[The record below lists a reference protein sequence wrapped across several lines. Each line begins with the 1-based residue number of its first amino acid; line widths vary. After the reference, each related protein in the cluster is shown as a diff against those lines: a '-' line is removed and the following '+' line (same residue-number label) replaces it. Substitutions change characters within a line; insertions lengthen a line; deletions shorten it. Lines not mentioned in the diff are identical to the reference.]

1 MNDLFVYENIMLS
14 KYDLQFYNDLS
25 SKDKILFLFDLC
37 LKVEGEQEDEEFED
51 IESPVFTADTLKL
64 LSSNSK
70 NESYVHVLI
79 LDDIIVF
86 SGNLEDSID
95 YTKKMFFNE
104 GYIFIRKDSL
114 LNEISEHVD
123 ILKNFFKHHQIY
135 ELLSQSIP
143 ISLN

>member
-1 MNDLFVYENIMLS
+1 M
-14 KYDLQFYNDLS
+14 
-25 SKDKILFLFDLC
+25 C
-37 LKVEGEQEDEEFED
+37 LKVEGEQEDQEFED

-104 GYIFIRKDSL
+104 GYIFLRKDSL

-123 ILKNFFKHHQIY
+123 ILKNFFKYHQIY